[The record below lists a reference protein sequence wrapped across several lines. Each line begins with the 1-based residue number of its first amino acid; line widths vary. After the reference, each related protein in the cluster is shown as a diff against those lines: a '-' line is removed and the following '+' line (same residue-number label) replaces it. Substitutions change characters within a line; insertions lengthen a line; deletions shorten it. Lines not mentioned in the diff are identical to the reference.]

1 MRRATAVIGAAFGD
15 EGKGLMTD
23 FFTRKAGEE
32 PWVVRFNGGAQA
44 GHTVVTPD
52 GDRHVFH
59 HYGAGTLAGA
69 RTFLSRHFL
78 VNPVLWRME
87 HQELQGRGMRTR
99 LFVDREAP
107 LTTIFDMM
115 ENQWAESDRGRD
127 RHGSCG
133 VGIHATMV
141 RQMRPE
147 LRLFAGDLERPDYLR
162 QRVEKIYQTSYL
174 RSRPPMNYILDR
186 FLADCA
192 LMASHINLRD
202 SRVLLDRPG
211 EIIFEGAQGLLL
223 DQDHPQ
229 FFPHVTHSKTGL
241 TNVLQLASEI
251 GVQQIDAVYVARS
264 YLTRHGAGPLPG
276 EDKNLEYRDDTN
288 VTNEWQGPLRF
299 APMNIELV
307 EAAINRDLIRA
318 RQRGDINVTPLLGV
332 THCDQEEWKFQR
344 WAHFKSYGRTHKD
357 VEVRFSR

>member
-1 MRRATAVIGAAFGD
+1 MKRAIAVIGAAFGD

-23 FFTRKAGEE
+23 YFCRKAGEE

-44 GHTVVTPD
+44 GHTVVTPS

-59 HYGAGTLAGA
+59 HFGAGTLAGA

-78 VNPVLWRME
+78 VNPILWRME
-87 HQELQGRGMRTR
+87 YRELQGRGLRTR

-107 LTTIFDMM
+107 LTTIYDMID
-115 ENQWAESDRGRD
+115 NQRLETARAGEGQ

-133 VGIHATMV
+133 VGINATMV
-141 RQMRPE
+141 RQNKPE
-147 LRLFAGDLERPDYLR
+147 LRLFAGDLEWPEYLR
-162 QRVEKIYQTSYL
+162 ARLEKIREYYAMWPHSEEVEA
-174 RSRPPMNYILDR
+174 M

-192 LMASHINLRD
+192 AMASQINLRD

-211 EIIFEGAQGLLL
+211 ALIFEGAQGLLL
-223 DQDHPQ
+223 DQDHR

-251 GVQQIDAVYVARS
+251 GVQQIDACYVTRS

-276 EDKNLEYRDDTN
+276 EDRDLSYEDT
-288 VTNEWQGPLRF
+288 TNIHNRWQGKLRF
-299 APMNIELV
+299 APMNIDLLEG
-307 EAAINRDLIRA
+307 AINHDLIQA
-318 RQRGDINVTPLLGV
+318 RKRKDINVTPLLAV
-332 THCDQEEWKFQR
+332 THCDQCEWAFR
-344 WAHFKSYGRTHKD
+344 REAHFKAIGPTSGHVFDMR
-357 VEVRFSR
+357 RR